1 MKFDE
6 IGSSLLFECQEKATH
21 CLGVETRDVSS
32 YICLI
37 SLGVGIF
44 VQYLMRLSNGN
55 KGFGYGH
62 YTRMYVPAIFRI
74 HDTW

>member
-1 MKFDE
+1 VDVDE

-32 YICLI
+32 YICSI
-37 SLGVGIF
+37 SLGVEIL

-62 YTRMYVPAIFRI
+62 YTRMYVLPIFRI